1 MSEIKSEK
9 NESEIRTADSKLPP
23 GWRWVKLGEVCQ
35 LITDGTHY
43 TPHYLK
49 EGIPFLSVKNVRESY
64 LDFENVQ
71 YISEEE
77 HRELI
82 KRCHPQKGD
91 VLYTKV
97 GTTGIA
103 RAIDT
108 NQEFSIFVS
117 VALLRPDRNEVI
129 HEYLEKVLNSPI
141 CREQAKALTQGV
153 GNQNL
158 VIKDLKRIEFP
169 LSPLPEQKRIAAK
182 IQDLMQ
188 EVERARTACEKQL
201 EAAKALPA
209 AYLQE
214 VFKSE
219 EAEKWER
226 KRLKDVCEIIT
237 GSTPRTDDPTNW
249 NGDILWATPNDMG
262 KLTEFIIDNTER
274 KISEKGF
281 KSCSTKLLP
290 PGSVLLTTR
299 APIGHLAINTKTICT
314 NQGFKSFIPS
324 PQIHD
329 WFLFFAL
336 KYFVPVLQSMGRGQT
351 FTEISKRQVE
361 SFEIPLPPL
370 LVQQRIAAELKEKMA
385 QVEKLRISIERQL
398 EVINA
403 LPQAI
408 LSKAFGGKLGSKEN
422 EN

>member
-1 MSEIKSEK
+1 MSRNCVPKSCKMSEIKSEK

-43 TPHYLK
+43 THHYLK

-299 APIGHLAINTKTICT
+299 APIGHLAINTKSICT
-314 NQGFKSFIPS
+314 N
-324 PQIHD
+324 
-329 WFLFFAL
+329 
-336 KYFVPVLQSMGRGQT
+336 
-351 FTEISKRQVE
+351 
-361 SFEIPLPPL
+361 
-370 LVQQRIAAELKEKMA
+370 
-385 QVEKLRISIERQL
+385 
-398 EVINA
+398 
-403 LPQAI
+403 
-408 LSKAFGGKLGSKEN
+408 
-422 EN
+422 

>member
-1 MSEIKSEK
+1 M
-9 NESEIRTADSKLPP
+9 
-23 GWRWVKLGEVCQ
+23 
-35 LITDGTHY
+35 
-43 TPHYLK
+43 
-49 EGIPFLSVKNVRESY
+49 
-64 LDFENVQ
+64 DFENVQ

-209 AYLQE
+209 AYLRG
-214 VFKSE
+214 VFEGE
-219 EAEKWER
+219 EAKKWER
-226 KRLKDVCEIIT
+226 KKLEEIAKVFAGSSAPQESKYFKNGKYPFVRVQDLGRYRKTIDLKDIKDCI
-237 GSTPRTDDPTNW
+237 
-249 NGDILWATPNDMG
+249 NDVAI
-262 KLTEFIIDNTER
+262 KELSLI
-274 KISEKGF
+274 KAEKGVILF
-281 KSCSTKLLP
+281 PKS
-290 PGSVLLTTR
+290 GAAITTNSR
-299 APIGHLAINTKTICT
+299 AILGINAFIVSHLA
-314 NQGFKSFIPS
+314 
-324 PQIHD
+324 
-329 WFLFFAL
+329 AL
-336 KYFVPVLQSMGRGQT
+336 KPKVEIADNHFLYYWLCLRDMARHMENPGYPSLKLST
-351 FTEISKRQVE
+351 ISKILV
-361 SFEIPLPPL
+361 PLPSL
-370 LVQQRIAAELKEKMA
+370 NIQHRIASQLKEKMA
-385 QVEKLRISIERQL
+385 EVEKLRTGIEKQL
-398 EVINA
+398 EAITA
-403 LPQAI
+403 LPQSI
-408 LSKAFGGKLGSKEN
+408 LRKAFKGEL
-422 EN
+422 